1 MELCILSDWPS
12 GLIPVSSVYFTC
24 SLSPS
29 TETRGGLPPTA
40 LSGEHERVFCLPLE
54 TFLA

>member
-24 SLSPS
+24 SLSLS